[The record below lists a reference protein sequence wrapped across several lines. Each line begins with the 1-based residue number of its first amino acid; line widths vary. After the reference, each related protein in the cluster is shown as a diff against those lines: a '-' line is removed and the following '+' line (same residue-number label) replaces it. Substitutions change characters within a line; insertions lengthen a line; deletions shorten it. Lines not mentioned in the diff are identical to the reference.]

1 LEHSVSKK
9 SRIEIIPQETPAQT
23 SFNFP
28 PRVLTIEGT
37 AHYLSA
43 TYGFVEALFREREVR
58 SWIQGK
64 RRVTDI
70 RELDDYIE
78 RKKNKAQSPA
88 A

>member
-1 LEHSVSKK
+1 MP
-9 SRIEIIPQETPAQT
+9 EIGP

-28 PRVLTIEGT
+28 PRVLTIPAT

-43 TYGFVEALFREREVR
+43 TYGFVEALFREGKVR

-70 RELDDYIE
+70 QELDAYIE
-78 RKKNKAQSPA
+78 RMKETSTQSPA